1 MRFTT
6 ERMPASSDER
16 CTGISLCSLSNKA
29 RPQSSEALLMGK
41 SGVHALITK
50 ARLVLGT
57 EEASMVDQ
65 QPKLHPKKYFLSYD
79 ALLAAIRRFGT

>member
-1 MRFTT
+1 MK
-6 ERMPASSDER
+6 D
-16 CTGISLCSLSNKA
+16 A
-29 RPQSSEALLMGK
+29 RESVSVPLATKRVPSHQKALLMGK

-65 QPKLHPKKYFLSYD
+65 QPKLNEKL
-79 ALLAAIRRFGT
+79 